1 MTIPAN
7 MFFEHQ
13 DAFFSYRRDIYE
25 ISSQTDK
32 SNRVDLALFENFI
45 RSRNQQT
52 IDGPA
57 VIDFQYHLKK
67 ERKNCGTSINRKIFT
82 LRSYANFLK
91 LYDVPCA
98 QTLPFYNMLKI
109 RQGYR
114 TRPQALNPQQ
124 IKMLFASISTDT
136 LLGIRDYAVYALMYQ
151 LGLRV
156 GEVHDLDMESLDF
169 ENQKI
174 TVMGKGCKPRT
185 LHLND
190 ELIEIISHYLAVRE
204 LFLNSWLTRALFV
217 SKKGNRLAIRTM
229 EDNFKKILLQTD
241 VKVPFNVTCHTL
253 RHSLASHLN
262 DNDVDVLV
270 IQSILGHSS
279 TRSTEP
285 YIHPSQERIRQAFE
299 KLPGVIYVKE
309 LIRKGVLNLNFQKPY
324 RPKRE

>member
-1 MTIPAN
+1 MTIPAS

-45 RSRNQQT
+45 RSRKQNT

-57 VIDFQYHLKK
+57 VIEFQYHLKK

-98 QTLPFYNMLKI
+98 QTLPFYNVLKI

-114 TRPQALNPQQ
+114 KRPQALTPQQ

-174 TVMGKGCKPRT
+174 TVMGKGRKPRT

-229 EDNFKKILLQTD
+229 EDNFKKILIQTD
-241 VKVPFNVTCHTL
+241 VNVPFNVTCHTL

-299 KLPGVIYVKE
+299 KLPGIIYVKE
-309 LIRKGVLNLNFQKPY
+309 LIRKGVLNVNFQKPY

>member
-7 MFFEHQ
+7 MFFKHL

-25 ISSQTDK
+25 ISNQTDK
-32 SNRVDLALFENFI
+32 SNRVDLTLFENFI
-45 RSRNQQT
+45 RSRDRQT

-57 VIDFQYHLKK
+57 VIDFQYHLKNQ
-67 ERKNCGTSINRKIFT
+67 RKNCGISINRKIFT
-82 LRSYANFLK
+82 LRSYGNFLK
-91 LYDVPCA
+91 LYDVPNA
-98 QTLPFYNMLKI
+98 DALPFYDVLKI

-114 TRPQALNPQQ
+114 CRPHALTTRQ
-124 IKMLFASISTDT
+124 ITLLFKAIDDRTI
-136 LLGIRDYAVYALMYQ
+136 LGIRDYAVYALMYQ

-156 GEVHDLDMESLDF
+156 GEVHDLDLGSLDF
-169 ENQKI
+169 KNSKI
-174 TVMGKGCKPRT
+174 TVMGKGRKPRT
-185 LHLND
+185 LHLNN
-190 ELIEIISHYLAVRE
+190 ELIEIISQYLAVRE
-204 LFLNSWLTRALFV
+204 PFLNSWLTRALFV

-229 EDNFKKILLQTD
+229 EDNLKKILLQTD
-241 VKVPFNVTCHTL
+241 LNVPFNVTCHTL

-285 YIHPSQERIRQAFE
+285 YIHPSQKRIRQALE

-309 LIRKGVLNLNFQKPY
+309 LIRNGVLNLNFQKPY

>member
-1 MTIPAN
+1 MTIPAT

-98 QTLPFYNMLKI
+98 QTLPFYNVLKI

-114 TRPQALNPQQ
+114 KRPQALTPQQ

-174 TVMGKGCKPRT
+174 TVMGKGRKPRT

-241 VKVPFNVTCHTL
+241 VNVPFNVTCHTL

-309 LIRKGVLNLNFQKPY
+309 LIRKGVLNVNFQKPY